1 MKISWSKALVDY
13 LKDETESYA
22 AIARKYGISF
32 QVVKKNNIG
41 VVVFVL

>member
-22 AIARKYGISF
+22 LIARRH
-32 QVVKKNNIG
+32 G
-41 VVVFVL
+41 VSLQAL